1 MATAPMNT
9 ADYFSRY
16 FPVSVSGGTTQ
27 PATGLTDVSGQVS
40 LADILANIQGQYA
53 PLTFTQSGGSYG
65 AGRFIGD
72 FGQPTG
78 EGSVGNGTTGGGG
91 VIQPTFQ
98 PGEFDINA
106 YATALPEELI
116 KEIAAGTV
124 YPSGESTGGA
134 GGDGTP
140 GGQGVSNTGI
150 NAALNAKPVLD
161 ALGNVSLLAKIA
173 GYGTGKYLDKQID
186 AISEGFDVIS
196 GNDVVDTG
204 MYTIVD
210 KEGNVRTISND
221 DSIAAQN
228 AGIFGTQPGAST
240 ADPSPVELGM
250 TPSPAEGGGYV
261 DGATA
266 PTPAPVV
273 TAEQLNNIQN
283 FWASNPTTE
292 QIKEAMFVNDL
303 TPEQLVDT
311 WTIATGGDKEVGLDA
326 VNAVMTQDIVNLYQ
340 NTLGRTPD
348 RDEVAYWKS
357 VYDENLANNFAIA
370 AMPELGISPT
380 ASASSGGSTF
390 YGGGGESGG
399 GSSIGGLLDT
409 GVVVGGPITG
419 DLQPTTPLGPL
430 SGGDSSLTSD
440 WSSSDWSSDYT
451 SEFGG

>member
-1 MATAPMNT
+1 MATAPIDT

-27 PATGLTDVSGQVS
+27 PATGLTDVAGQVS

-78 EGSVGNGTTGGGG
+78 EGSVGSGTTGGGE
-91 VIQPTFQ
+91 VIQPTFK

-106 YATALPEELI
+106 YATALPEELV

-124 YPSGESTGGA
+124 YPSGDSTVNT

-150 NAALNAKPVLD
+150 NAALNAMPVLD

-261 DGATA
+261 DGAPA
-266 PTPAPVV
+266 PAPAPVY
-273 TAEQLNNIQN
+273 TAEQLNNIQT
-283 FWASNPTTE
+283 FWDSNPTAD
-292 QIKEAMFVNDL
+292 QILEAIEINKL
-303 TPEQLVDT
+303 TPEQAAET
-311 WTIATGGDKEVGLDA
+311 WAIATGGDKQVGLNILNEYVASQSIQPEAIYDA
-326 VNAVMTQDIVNLYQ
+326 RLDQGSPQYDPALFNRVMAGVI
-340 NTLGRTPD
+340 
-348 RDEVAYWKS
+348 
-357 VYDENLANNFAIA
+357 ENGGTITSSERSGFI
-370 AMPELGISPT
+370 PT
-380 ASASSGGSTF
+380 
-390 YGGGGESGG
+390 
-399 GSSIGGLLDT
+399 GLLNT
-409 GVVVGGPITG
+409 GVVVGGPIAG

-430 SGGDSSLTSD
+430 SGGDSSLTRDWTPSD
-440 WSSSDWSSDYT
+440 WGSDYT

>member
-1 MATAPMNT
+1 MATAPIDT

-27 PATGLTDVSGQVS
+27 PATGLTDVSGQLS

-72 FGQPTG
+72 FGQPIG
-78 EGSVGNGTTGGGG
+78 EGSVGGGTTGG
-91 VIQPTFQ
+91 VIQPTFK

-106 YATALPEELI
+106 YATTLPEELV

-124 YPSGESTGGA
+124 YSSGDSTVGT

-150 NAALNAKPVLD
+150 DAALKAKSILD
-161 ALGNVSLLAKIA
+161 PLGKVSLLAKIA
-173 GYGTGKYLDKQID
+173 GYGVDKYLDNQID
-186 AISEGFDVIS
+186 AISEGFDVIR

-210 KEGNVRTISND
+210 KEGNVRTISNE

-228 AGIFGTQPGAST
+228 AGIFGTQTGAST
-240 ADPSPVELGM
+240 ADPSPVEMGV

-261 DGATA
+261 EGVPA

-273 TAEQLNNIQN
+273 TAEQLNNIQT

-292 QIKEAMFVNDL
+292 EIKNAMFVNNL
-303 TPEQLVDT
+303 TPEQVVDT
-311 WTIATGGDKEVGLDA
+311 WTIATGGDKQVGLDA
-326 VNAVMTQDIVNLYQ
+326 INAVMTQDIIDLYQ

-348 RDEVAYWKS
+348 RDEVSYWKS
-357 VYDENLANNFAIA
+357 VYDENLANNFLTA
-370 AMPELGISPT
+370 AAPELALNQAAISPVNVT
-380 ASASSGGSTF
+380 TSGGSSNGNNFT
-390 YGGGGESGG
+390 GG
-399 GSSIGGLLDT
+399 GGLLDT

-419 DLQPTTPLGPL
+419 GLQPTTPLGPL
-430 SGGDSSLTSD
+430 SGGDSSLTSG
-440 WSSSDWSSDYT
+440 WTSSDWSSDYT

>member
-78 EGSVGNGTTGGGG
+78 AGSVGGGTTGGGG
-91 VIQPTFQ
+91 IVQPTFQ

-106 YATALPEELI
+106 YTTALPEELV

-124 YPSGESTGGA
+124 YSGGDSTGGT

-150 NAALNAKPVLD
+150 NAALNAKAILD
-161 ALGNVSLLAKIA
+161 PLGNASLLAKIA
-173 GYGTGKYLDKQID
+173 GYGVDKYLDSQID
-186 AISEGFDVIS
+186 AISEGFDVIR
-196 GNDVVDTG
+196 GNDVVDSG

-250 TPSPAEGGGYV
+250 TPSPAEGGSMLLS
-261 DGATA
+261 DAENSQ
-266 PTPAPVV
+266 V
-273 TAEQLNNIQN
+273 TSEI
-283 FWASNPTTE
+283 
-292 QIKEAMFVNDL
+292 ID
-303 TPEQLVDT
+303 
-311 WTIATGGDKEVGLDA
+311 
-326 VNAVMTQDIVNLYQ
+326 LYQ
-340 NTLGRTPD
+340 NTLGRIPD

-370 AMPELGISPT
+370 AQPEVATQVSQPETVYDARLDQSSTEYDPAFYNRVT
-380 ASASSGGSTF
+380 AGLSGSGGTVGS
-390 YGGGGESGG
+390 GNISGG
-399 GSSIGGLLDT
+399 FVPVGLLNT

-419 DLQPTTPLGPL
+419 GLSQTTPLGPL
-430 SGGDSSLTSD
+430 SGGNSSLTSG
-440 WSSSDWSSDYT
+440 WTSSDWSRDYT

>member
-1 MATAPMNT
+1 MATAPMNS

-40 LADILANIQGQYA
+40 LTDILANIQGQYA

-78 EGSVGNGTTGGGG
+78 AGSVGGGTTGGGG
-91 VIQPTFQ
+91 IVQPTFQ

-106 YATALPEELI
+106 YTTALPEELV

-124 YPSGESTGGA
+124 YSGGDSTGGT

-150 NAALNAKPVLD
+150 NAALNAKAILD
-161 ALGNVSLLAKIA
+161 PLGNASLLAKIA
-173 GYGTGKYLDKQID
+173 GYGVDKYLDSQID
-186 AISEGFDVIS
+186 AISEGFDVIR
-196 GNDVVDTG
+196 GNDVVDSG

-250 TPSPAEGGGYV
+250 TPSPAEGGSMLLS
-261 DGATA
+261 DAENSQ
-266 PTPAPVV
+266 V
-273 TAEQLNNIQN
+273 TSEI
-283 FWASNPTTE
+283 
-292 QIKEAMFVNDL
+292 ID
-303 TPEQLVDT
+303 
-311 WTIATGGDKEVGLDA
+311 
-326 VNAVMTQDIVNLYQ
+326 LYQ

-380 ASASSGGSTF
+380 APTAPTSSGGYTS
-390 YGGGGESGG
+390 YGGSSGGGGGYVPS
-399 GSSIGGLLDT
+399 GLLNT

-419 DLQPTTPLGPL
+419 GLSQTTPLGPL
-430 SGGDSSLTSD
+430 SGGNSSLTSG
-440 WSSSDWSSDYT
+440 WTSSDWSRDYT